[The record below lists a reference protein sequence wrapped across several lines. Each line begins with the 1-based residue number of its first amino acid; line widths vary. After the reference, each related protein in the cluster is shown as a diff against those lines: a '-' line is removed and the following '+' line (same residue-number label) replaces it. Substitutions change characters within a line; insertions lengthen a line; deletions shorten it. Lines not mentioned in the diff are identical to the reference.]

1 MPYSLGMERK
11 LNISQRTPRACL
23 KVNQIL
29 IFKDRNLFFHDDISV
44 KVVTNVFAERHIH
57 LLEF

>member
-1 MPYSLGMERK
+1 MGMEPK
-11 LNISQRTPRACL
+11 LNISQRTPRAYL

-44 KVVTNVFAERHIH
+44 KVVTNVFAERNIH
-57 LLEF
+57 LPEF